1 MNVAIL
7 ARVESPAILPKKGT
21 RIESIDLLRGVI
33 MIIMAIDHVR
43 DYFHYDAFYY
53 SPTDL
58 TQTSPFIFFTRFITH
73 YCAPVFVFLAGLSGY
88 LSGTRKSKKEHAL
101 FLLKRGLWLI
111 LVELFIIVFFRTFN
125 PTYPYVQLQVI
136 WAIGFSMIV
145 LSALVF
151 LKRIYIVLIAALLV
165 GGHNLLDPIHMQ
177 GNGLWSFLWAVLHES
192 KHFQFGHFH
201 VYAQYPVLPWIGIM
215 AMGYC
220 CGSLYNKGYSSKK
233 RKRQLLSIGLLAV
246 TLFVALRWNNLY
258 GDPSV
263 WSPQKSSLFSFLSFI
278 NVTKYPPS
286 LLYSLITIGP
296 ALIFLSVSEKLLSRV
311 GKEIKIFGGVPMFYY
326 LAHILLIHILAAI
339 AGAITGYPEIFVLRN
354 RIYDIPAL
362 RGYGFNLATVYLVW
376 AVLIIILYPFCKWF
390 NYYKKTHDYWWL
402 SYL

>member
-7 ARVESPAILPKKGT
+7 VPAESPAILPKKSP

-58 TQTSPFIFFTRFITH
+58 TQTSPLLFFTRFITH

-136 WAIGFSMIV
+136 WAIGISMIV

>member
-7 ARVESPAILPKKGT
+7 ARAERPAILTKKGT

-58 TQTSPFIFFTRFITH
+58 TQTSPFLFFTRFITH

-88 LSGTRKSKKEHAL
+88 LSGTRTSKKERAI

-111 LVELFIIVFFRTFN
+111 LVELLIIVFFRTFN

-136 WAIGFSMIV
+136 WAIGISMIV

-151 LKRIYIVLIAALLV
+151 LKRIYIVLIGALLV
-165 GGHNLLDPIHMQ
+165 GGHNLLDSIHMQ
-177 GNGLWSFLWAVLHES
+177 GNDLWSFLWAVLHES

-201 VYAQYPVLPWIGIM
+201 VYVQYPVLPWIGIM

-220 CGSLYNKGYSSKK
+220 CGSLYNKGYSSQK
-233 RKRQLLSIGLLAV
+233 RKRLLLSIGLLAI
-246 TLFVALRWNNLY
+246 TLFVGLRSNNLY

-263 WSPQKSSLFSFLSFI
+263 WSPQKSSLYSLLSFI

-286 LLYSLITIGP
+286 LLYCLITIGP
-296 ALIFLSVSEKLLSRV
+296 ALIFLSVSEKPLSKV
-311 GKEIKIFGGVPMFYY
+311 GKEITIFGGVPMFYY
-326 LAHILLIHILAAI
+326 LAHILLIHVLAAI
-339 AGAITGYPEIFVLRN
+339 AGAITGYPEIFILSN

-390 NYYKKTHDYWWL
+390 NYYKKTHEYWWL